1 MTEQPRPVVTVVIST
16 CNRGARIL
24 TALRSVLLN
33 DYQGFEVI
41 IVDQSGDGV
50 TQESIRPFLGDSRV
64 RYERSKTRGISSG
77 QNLGCRLSRG
87 RIIATTDD
95 DCEVPP
101 NWIASLASAFDLNGR
116 IGIIFGNVL
125 AGPHDRDAGFIPAYV
140 RREPCLA
147 RGIEEKH
154 RVEGISAC
162 MGVRCDAWKSLG
174 GLDEMLGI
182 GARFPAAGETDLA
195 IRGLLAGFFVY
206 ESPDVYV
213 IHHGFRTRAEG
224 RVLIGG
230 YMRGIGA
237 MLAKHV
243 KCGHWPVLRVMYRLA
258 ARWAFS
264 RPVVDLGRRPPRIH
278 RLACFM
284 HGFFSGLSIPVDR
297 ISGHFVGIEVGRG
310 TDRRLR

>member
-1 MTEQPRPVVTVVIST
+1 MTDQPGPAVTVIIST

-24 TALRSVLLN
+24 TALRSVLAN
-33 DYQGFEVI
+33 DTQGFEVI
-41 IVDQSGDGV
+41 IVDQSSDGV
-50 TQESIRPFLGDSRV
+50 TEESIRHLLDDSRV
-64 RYERSKTRGISSG
+64 RYERSQTRGISSG

-101 NWIASLASAFDLNGR
+101 NWIATLASAFDLNRR
-116 IGIIFGNVL
+116 IGIVFGNVV
-125 AGPHDRDAGFIPAYV
+125 AGPHDHDAGFIPAYT
-140 RREPCLA
+140 RREPYLA
-147 RGIEEKH
+147 TGIKEKH

-162 MGVRCDAWKSLG
+162 MGVRRDVWETLG
-174 GLDEMLGI
+174 GLDEMLGA

-195 IRGLLAGFFVY
+195 IRSLLAGYFVY

-213 IHHGFRTRAEG
+213 IHHGFRTRADG

-230 YMRGIGA
+230 YMRGLGA

-243 KCGHWPVLRVMYRLA
+243 KCGHWSVLRVMVQLA
-258 ARWAFS
+258 SRWAFS
-264 RPVVDLGRRPPRIH
+264 RPVVDLGRRPPRLH

-284 HGFFSGLSIPVDR
+284 NGFVSGLSIPVDR
-297 ISGHFVGIEVGRG
+297 SSGHFAGIEVGRG
-310 TDRRLR
+310 AEWRSR